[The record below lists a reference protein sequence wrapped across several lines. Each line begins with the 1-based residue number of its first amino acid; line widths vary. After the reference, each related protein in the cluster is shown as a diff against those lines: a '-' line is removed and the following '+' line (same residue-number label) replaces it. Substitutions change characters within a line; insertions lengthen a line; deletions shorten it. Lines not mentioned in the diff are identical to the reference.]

1 MSNVFRVITG
11 AKTMGEFAQRI
22 DDTIQYTQ
30 LVENGTLCYK
40 CGEMV
45 ESAVITDSNVL
56 FPAGKPCLCNACK
69 KNSVMTTNYDAEL
82 TTDKDITPVDENQ
95 SSIMETNYDGD
106 LNINKDFIPVENESE
121 EN

>member
-30 LVENGTLCYK
+30 LVENGTLCYE
-40 CGEMV
+40 CGKMV
-45 ESAVITDSNVL
+45 ESAVITGSNIL
-56 FPAGKPCLCNACK
+56 FPTGKSCLCNACK
-69 KNSVMTTNYDAEL
+69 KNSVMTTNYD
-82 TTDKDITPVDENQ
+82 
-95 SSIMETNYDGD
+95 GD
-106 LNINKDFIPVENESE
+106 LNIDKYFIPVENESE